1 MVLSLISVSKSRYC
15 GVAHF
20 FITWIELGIIL
31 DQTNMGQTKAIL
43 QTKAMATTVV
53 RTAVSG

>member
-1 MVLSLISVSKSRYC
+1 VVLLI
-15 GVAHF
+15 F

-43 QTKAMATTVV
+43 QTKVMATTVV
-53 RTAVSG
+53 RTVVSG

>member
-1 MVLSLISVSKSRYC
+1 VVLLI
-15 GVAHF
+15 F

-31 DQTNMGQTKAIL
+31 DQTNMGQTKATL